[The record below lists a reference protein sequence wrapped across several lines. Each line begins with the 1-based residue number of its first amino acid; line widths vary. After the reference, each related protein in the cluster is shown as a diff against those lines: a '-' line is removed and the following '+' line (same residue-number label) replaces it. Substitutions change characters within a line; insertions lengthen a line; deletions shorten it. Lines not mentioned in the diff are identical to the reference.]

1 MTYCEKCGTPVAED
15 LRYCPQCGSPI
26 HSSAQ
31 QSQTSGRQNDPHEE
45 VTGMNDVVDTTPQRL
60 AADAQ
65 TNKTMAILAY
75 LSILVLIPLFAAKDS
90 PFARYHTNQGLILF
104 LAEIAY
110 SVLYSVLSGVILAIS
125 WRLYFLVSIIGFV
138 GLVFLV
144 LSVIGIINAANGAQK
159 ELPVIGKMRLLK

>member
-1 MTYCEKCGTPVAED
+1 MAYCEKCGTPVAD
-15 LRYCPQCGSPI
+15 DTHYCPQCGLPVNSHARQP
-26 HSSAQ
+26 
-31 QSQTSGRQNDPHEE
+31 QTSDRQNDLHAEMA
-45 VTGMNDVVDTTPQRL
+45 GMNDAIDSTQQRL

-65 TNKTMAILAY
+65 TNKAMAILAY

-90 PFARYHTNQGLILF
+90 PFARFHTNQGLILF

-110 SVLYSVLSGVILAIS
+110 SVLYSILSGVILAIS

-144 LSVIGIINAANGAQK
+144 LAVIGIINAANGVQN
-159 ELPVIGKMRLLK
+159 ELPVIGRMRLLK